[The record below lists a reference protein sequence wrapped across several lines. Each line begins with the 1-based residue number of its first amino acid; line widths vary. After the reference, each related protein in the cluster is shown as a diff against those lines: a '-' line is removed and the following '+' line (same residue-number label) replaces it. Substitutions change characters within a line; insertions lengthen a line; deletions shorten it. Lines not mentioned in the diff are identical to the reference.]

1 MKSWDYDAVTCDG
14 VVYCKGCLPAG
25 IKLDDPRVA
34 PIFAEQEWDSYPVCD
49 KCGFQH
55 KYMSL
60 TSESRREDAQAR
72 KKRQRLLGH
81 RKPRLSR

>member
-1 MKSWDYDAVTCDG
+1 MKSWDYGAVTYDG
-14 VVYCKGCLPAG
+14 GVYCKGCLPAG
-25 IKLDDPRVA
+25 IKLEDPRVG
-34 PIFAEQEWDSYPVCD
+34 PIFADQEWDYYPACD

-60 TSESRREDAQAR
+60 TSDGRREEVQSQ

>member
-1 MKSWDYDAVTCDG
+1 MKSWDYDVVTYDG
-14 VVYCKGCLPAG
+14 EVYCKGCLPAG
-25 IKLDDPRVA
+25 IKLDDPRVS
-34 PIFAEQEWDSYPVCD
+34 PIFADQEWDFYPACD

-55 KYMSL
+55 KYMNL
-60 TSESRREDAQAR
+60 TSDGRKQEAQSK